1 MKDSEQEI
9 PAIPIDV
16 VFLEK
21 AEEEEF
27 SQHFGQ
33 ILLNNPRTK
42 HTRLVLM
49 TQLSDMESSVV
60 YGGVDV
66 DESLPKPLTSSDL
79 IRIVEESVNTSDY
92 EAKPRFKKREDDLV
106 HIIEGNTQHVQ
117 SPEENAKSTSDD
129 NAYRILLVEDNAINQ
144 IVATNVLES
153 EGYVVDVANNGVE
166 ALELLKSSKLKAHYS
181 AIVMDCQM
189 PEMDGFEATKLIRY
203 GAAGEVYKRV
213 PIIAMTANAMQGDKD
228 MCMKAGMDDF
238 LTKPIEHNKVT
249 STLQHWL
256 NKVN

>member
-1 MKDSEQEI
+1 M
-9 PAIPIDV
+9 
-16 VFLEK
+16 
-21 AEEEEF
+21 
-27 SQHFGQ
+27 
-33 ILLNNPRTK
+33 
-42 HTRLVLM
+42 
-49 TQLSDMESSVV
+49 
-60 YGGVDV
+60 
-66 DESLPKPLTSSDL
+66 
-79 IRIVEESVNTSDY
+79 
-92 EAKPRFKKREDDLV
+92 
-106 HIIEGNTQHVQ
+106 
-117 SPEENAKSTSDD
+117 
-129 NAYRILLVEDNAINQ
+129 
-144 IVATNVLES
+144 
-153 EGYVVDVANNGVE
+153 VDVASNGVE

-203 GAAGEVYKRV
+203 GAAGDVYKRV